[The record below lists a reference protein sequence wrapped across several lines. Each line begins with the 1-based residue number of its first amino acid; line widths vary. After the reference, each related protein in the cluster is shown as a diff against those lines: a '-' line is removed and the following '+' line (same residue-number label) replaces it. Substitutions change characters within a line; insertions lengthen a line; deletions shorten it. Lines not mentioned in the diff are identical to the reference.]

1 MYVYLH
7 ADPKEKK
14 KGKQKEDPT
23 QQASNML
30 PNWKPL

>member
-14 KGKQKEDPT
+14 KGEAKGRSNTTSIKY
-23 QQASNML
+23 AS
-30 PNWKPL
+30 